1 MTMVTEQVAATD
13 YITTEVSALIGRKG
27 ETMVAADPVD
37 RSSVRRFAQAIMD
50 DDPLYWDEEYAAK
63 SRYGR
68 IMAPPLFPLHA
79 LRRPGGTS
87 DPLDR
92 SFDDADYD
100 GAGDVLGRMGLPD
113 VPIPQERLLNG
124 GNDVR
129 ILGLAGVGDV
139 IVTQSAFEDIYQKN
153 GRSGALIFV
162 DITTDYWVQDAGT
175 ALLRSRQVFIW
186 R

>member
-1 MTMVTEQVAATD
+1 MVAEQVAATN
-13 YITTEVSALIGRKG
+13 YITSEVRSLIGRKG
-27 ETMVAADPVD
+27 ERMVASDPVD

-50 DDPLYWDEEYAAK
+50 DDPLYWDEDHAAK

-92 SFDDADYD
+92 SFEDSDYD

-113 VPIPQERLLNG
+113 IPIPQQRLLNG

-139 IVTQSAFEDIYQKN
+139 IVTQSTYDDIHQKN

-162 DITTDYWVQDAGT
+162 DITTDHWVQHTGT